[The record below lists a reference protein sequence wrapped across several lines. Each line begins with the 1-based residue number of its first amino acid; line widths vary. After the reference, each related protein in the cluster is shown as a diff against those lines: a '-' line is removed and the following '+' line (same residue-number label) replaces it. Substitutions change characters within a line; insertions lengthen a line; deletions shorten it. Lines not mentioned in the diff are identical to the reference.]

1 MRSGAVHLRDLAAPD
16 RRFEFQKRRQFFIRT
31 HNEALTVA
39 TMRVGNPRL
48 FIDYVQSPGSIQEGR
63 FQLRC

>member
-31 HNEALTVA
+31 HNETPSVA
-39 TMRVGNPRL
+39 AVCVCNPDCLPVGINR
-48 FIDYVQSPGSIQEGR
+48 
-63 FQLRC
+63 